1 MKNYRYLLTGLLFAA
16 SCVTQTQAQELRAA
30 STIPVDGQPLGAN
43 VSRLMEALDSLGH
56 PLPAALRMKLDEAI
70 RERDTTAI
78 QKLIDPQVL
87 FVVSLNPE
95 SRVKV
100 ARGPAKAILQQAGY
114 TPVIVKVANDS
125 TVTSRLNISSPQSG
139 PVYAGTAEFTM
150 KRQDQVPLAKNQN
163 VKRATD
169 RFLDLE
175 MHRRPP
181 MTRELSG
188 LKCEYSIALIYSTE
202 AGKREATIEFDVG
215 QGTQDIGFRGQVPVL
230 FDVRPAIPVKLKV
243 RDVDD
248 RPTTAR
254 LVFLD
259 QDERVY
265 PPQPKR
271 IAPDLFFQRQVYRAD
286 GEHVLLPPGKFSVQ
300 YSRGPEYRVLTK
312 SFVVSELESTASAPS
327 LDLKLERWIDPNEYG
342 FFSGDH
348 HIHAAGC
355 AHYQVPTQGILP
367 SHMFQQVKGEGLNV
381 GCVLTW
387 GPCFDYQRQFFSAS
401 VDADSEPDT
410 LLKYD
415 LEISGFGSA
424 ALGHVCLLNLR
435 DQTYPGTG
443 GTTNGW
449 PTWTTP
455 VLKWAKNQG
464 ATTGYAHSAS
474 GLQIVPDQAS
484 ARLIRQLDGDSDGQ
498 LSPDECN
505 EGLMPEEFATADA
518 NADGQLTQRELER
531 SHVRAADRLPNLAVP
546 EMNGVGAMEV
556 CVTTALGLCD
566 FISAMDTAR
575 TAEWNCWYHI
585 LNCGFPLRVSGET
598 DFPCMSSMRVG
609 QGRVYVNL
617 GKDAKLDFG
626 DWCKGIEAGHS
637 YVSDGYAH
645 AVEFTVNGTRS
656 GAAIN
661 INKPGK
667 VLVAAQVAFADETPI
682 GVAYGTISDV
692 NRSLVGDTVNLHAER
707 SYDSVQNQPR
717 TVELVVN
724 GKSIESRPVPGDGK
738 VHLIE
743 FETPISKSS
752 WIAIRQFP
760 QLHTNP
766 VTVTVSGKPVRAS
779 ANSARWCA
787 ETIRQLW
794 RARQNAIAP
803 AEQAEAKAT
812 FDKAIKIYEQIEREA
827 RSRNQ

>member
-1 MKNYRYLLTGLLFAA
+1 MQMRLCPLLVMLVVSGNLFAA
-16 SCVTQTQAQELRAA
+16 D
-30 STIPVDGQPLGAN
+30 IPVIQVEAQPLGGN
-43 VSRLMEALDSLGH
+43 ITRLLEALEALGR
-56 PLPAALRMKLDEAI
+56 PLPVKVSEQLAQAVKNRDAKRMQQLLDPFV
-70 RERDTTAI
+70 
-78 QKLIDPQVL
+78 QL
-87 FVVSLNPE
+87 VVSLNPE

-100 ARGPAKAILQQAGY
+100 AAGTLKPVLQQAGY
-114 TPVIVKVANDS
+114 TPVLVKIANDS
-125 TVTSRLNISSPQSG
+125 TVTSRLRISSPQSG
-139 PVYAGTAEFTM
+139 PVYAGAAEFTM

-163 VKRATD
+163 VNKATD
-169 RFLDLE
+169 RFLDVA
-175 MHRRPP
+175 MYRRPP
-181 MTRELSG
+181 MTAELSG
-188 LKCEYSIALIYSTE
+188 LKCEYALALIYSTE
-202 AGKREATIEFDVG
+202 SGQREATIGFDVG

-230 FDVRPAIPVKLKV
+230 FDIRPAIPVALQI

-248 RPTTAR
+248 QPTTAR

-259 QDERVY
+259 KDNRVY

-271 IAPDLFFQRQVYRAD
+271 IAPDLFFQKQIYRSDGDQV
-286 GEHVLLPPGKFSVQ
+286 VLPPGEFTVH
-300 YSRGPEYRVLTK
+300 YSRGPEYRVRTK
-312 SFVVSELESTASAPS
+312 TFTVQIASRNQQS
-327 LDLKLERWIDPNEYG
+327 LDLKLQRWVNPRAFG

-355 AHYQVPTQGILP
+355 AHYQVPTQGVLP
-367 SHMFQQVKGEGLNV
+367 RDMFQQVKGEGLNV

-401 VDADSEPDT
+401 ADQGSEPDT

-424 ALGHVCLLNLR
+424 SLGHVCLLNLR
-435 DQTYPGTG
+435 NQTYPGTA
-443 GTTNGW
+443 GTTSGW

-455 VLKWAKNQG
+455 VLRWAKQQG

-474 GLQIVPDQAS
+474 GLQIFPDLAS
-484 ARLIRQLDGDSDGQ
+484 TRLVSLLDQNSDQQ
-498 LSPDECN
+498 LSTAESQA
-505 EGLMPEEFATADA
+505 GLIPEPFEAADA
-518 NADGQLTQRELER
+518 NGDGQLTIGELER
-531 SHVRAADRLPNLAVP
+531 SHSRSAMKLPNLAIP
-546 EMNGVGAMEV
+546 EMNGVGAMEI

-598 DFPCMSSMRVG
+598 DFPCMSSTRVG
-609 QGRVYVNL
+609 QGRVYVQL

-626 DWCKGIEAGHS
+626 EWCKGIAAGHS

-645 AVEFTVNGTRS
+645 ALQFEVNGASAGDT
-656 GAAIN
+656 IN
-661 INKPGK
+661 IAKPGRVK
-667 VLVAAQVAFADETPI
+667 ITAQVAFAHETPI
-682 GVAYGTISDV
+682 GFAYGTIETMAKH
-692 NRSLVGDTVNLHAER
+692 LIGDTVNLHTKR
-707 SYDSVQNQPR
+707 SEDFAFGKPR

-724 GKSIESRPVPGDGK
+724 GKQVASQEVPGDGQI
-738 VHLIE
+738 HAIE
-743 FETPISKSS
+743 FETEIAGSS

-766 VTVTVSGKPVRAS
+766 VTVTVQGKPVRAS

-794 RARQNAIAP
+794 RARKRNIA
-803 AEQAEAKAT
+803 AHERNQAKAT
-812 FDKAIKIYEQIEREA
+812 FDKAITIYERIEREA
-827 RSRNQ
+827 RDSG